1 MTSRTARPRKATR
14 LSTFLRWG
22 IRRIEALLADGPP
35 GGEPSSVTNLDV
47 RAEDL
52 PELEQAWGPKACE
65 FQLREPRRLICTASF
80 ADDPSAIGRQGLRF
94 VAPTSEHLCSAC
106 EMPDAQVLCAHLINP
121 EVIGIVSDSGV
132 VARRVI
138 GAMCELGQPE
148 ISQPRDCRV
157 GGHRCCER
165 VVEARVASEAA
176 LPALSLMTTID
187 YVDASWRAS
196 SLSGRQDLFK
206 HRRAAVLADLAQP
219 GTSCAEFFN
228 RVLRVGCRS
237 QDHRGAE
244 RRRLIYEGNQGR
256 WAAGTTEGVSRL
268 PPFGVRGHGGG
279 GRGSAGRFR

>member
-1 MTSRTARPRKATR
+1 MLGHDLQNR
-14 LSTFLRWG
+14 STEKSDAIVNSLLRWG

-219 GTSCAEFFN
+219 CTSS
-228 RVLRVGCRS
+228 RGVLQPSSLSWMPFSRPS
-237 QDHRGAE
+237 
-244 RRRLIYEGNQGR
+244 RRRKTTSHLRRKPGSLGR
-256 WAAGTTEGVSRL
+256 SYD
-268 PPFGVRGHGGG
+268 
-279 GRGSAGRFR
+279 